1 MGNQPS
7 SPSAPPPPPQAPAP
21 PPIPPPCDMEC
32 QRNQE
37 LANLK
42 TALDQ
47 ASANKASDPD
57 GYERARIAYFTL
69 LKGQGWL
76 QKEKKKIGDSE
87 VAPLVKNYTDKYNG
101 LKEEV
106 KMQSMYVTMTDAL
119 TAQEG
124 ADQSTNA
131 YLNKQLHSDKS
142 QAMTL
147 NRLNALGG
155 QQTAWMPRIM
165 EGIIA
170 ILGLMFLYTL
180 FSKRNS
186 ILGMFSS
193 AVPNVTV
200 PTVLG
205 GKW

>member
-7 SPSAPPPPPQAPAP
+7 APQPTPQAPAP

-47 ASANKASDPD
+47 AAASKASDPD

-76 QKEKKKIGDSE
+76 QKEKKRIGDSE
-87 VAPLVKNYTDKYNG
+87 VAPLVKNYTDKYNA

-106 KMQSMYVTMTDAL
+106 KMQSMYTTMTDAL

-124 ADQSTNA
+124 ADQSTNV
-131 YLNKQLHSDKS
+131 YLNKQLHSEKS
-142 QAMTL
+142 QAETL

-165 EGIIA
+165 EGVIA
-170 ILGLMFLYTL
+170 ILGLILLYTL

-186 ILGMFSS
+186 IMGMFSS
-193 AVPNVTV
+193 AVPNATV
-200 PTVLG
+200 QTMLG
-205 GKW
+205 

>member
-7 SPSAPPPPPQAPAP
+7 APSAPPPTQQAPAP
-21 PPIPPPCDMEC
+21 PPIPPPYDMEC

-37 LANLK
+37 LTNLK
-42 TALDQ
+42 VALDQ
-47 ASANKASDPD
+47 AAATKASDPE

-76 QKEKKKIGDSE
+76 QKEKKRIGDSE
-87 VAPLVKNYTDKYNG
+87 VAPLVKNYTDKYNA

-106 KMQSMYVTMTDAL
+106 KMQSMYTTMTDAI

-124 ADQSTNA
+124 ADKSTNA
-131 YLNKQLHSDKS
+131 YLNKQLHSEKA

-165 EGIIA
+165 EALIA

-193 AVPNVTV
+193 AAPNATV
-200 PTVLG
+200 PPVLG
-205 GKW
+205 GRW

>member
-7 SPSAPPPPPQAPAP
+7 APSAPPPPPTPQA

-47 ASANKASDPD
+47 AAANKASDPE

-69 LKGQGWL
+69 LNGQGWL
-76 QKEKKKIGDSE
+76 QKEKKRIGDSE
-87 VAPLVKNYTDKYNG
+87 VAPLVKNYTDKYNS

-106 KMQSMYVTMTDAL
+106 KMQSMYTTMTDAL

-131 YLNKQLHSDKS
+131 YLNKQLHSEKS
-142 QAMTL
+142 QAETL
-147 NRLNALGG
+147 NRLTALGG

-170 ILGLMFLYTL
+170 ILGLILLYTL

-186 ILGMFSS
+186 IMGMFSS
-193 AVPNVTV
+193 AVPNETMS
-200 PTVLG
+200 TVLG
-205 GKW
+205 GRW